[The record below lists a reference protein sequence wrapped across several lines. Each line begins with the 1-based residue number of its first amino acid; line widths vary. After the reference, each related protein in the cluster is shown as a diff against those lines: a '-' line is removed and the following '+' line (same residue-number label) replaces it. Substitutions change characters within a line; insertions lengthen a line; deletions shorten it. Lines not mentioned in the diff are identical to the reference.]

1 MFILLLSAGTLSL
14 TLGQPNPHLP
24 YRWELRRFMDNK
36 DGRIVLTFSGP
47 LGGDP
52 PHFIVSLCDLAPV
65 DPCGHAPILLGVT
78 DFYMCQQGDRLTVT
92 SLIITIADIG
102 DVKQW
107 QLPGSHLKQME
118 T

>member
-1 MFILLLSAGTLSL
+1 MESRQGRWQPFQTQVTMCHRTVMFILLLSAGTLSL

-78 DFYMCQQGDRLTVT
+78 ESTCASRGIVL
-92 SLIITIADIG
+92 L
-102 DVKQW
+102 
-107 QLPGSHLKQME
+107 
-118 T
+118 